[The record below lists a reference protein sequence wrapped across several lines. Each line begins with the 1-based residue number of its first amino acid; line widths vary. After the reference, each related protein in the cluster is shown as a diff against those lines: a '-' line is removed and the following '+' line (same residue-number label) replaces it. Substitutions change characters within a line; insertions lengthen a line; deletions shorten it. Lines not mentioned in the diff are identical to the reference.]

1 MSIDAANSINPT
13 PIAQRDRTAERA
25 EIKRL
30 AQEFEAML
38 MTQMLRDMRRAM
50 LDDEEQEQG
59 LGAEAMTDTGDIEL
73 SHALSSGGG
82 IGLTRALLEAFE
94 KQIPAGESRPSG
106 PALMPVR
113 SGGPEG
119 PSLHTPQADGPG
131 RLPQHADGPRRPT
144 PHAAD
149 LAASLTAANPSPAGI
164 QLADITAA
172 APVSSRFGWRKDPIT
187 GAATFHNGVDIAVA
201 YGRDV
206 KAAAD
211 GRVSFAGV
219 QNGYGQTVV
228 IDHADGRQTRY
239 AHLSEPRVRVGDVVA
254 EGQVVA
260 RSGNSGRSTGPHL
273 HFEMLVD
280 GRPVDPAGGGV
291 QSRAD

>member
-1 MSIDAANSINPT
+1 MSIDATNSIEST
-13 PIAQRDRTAERA
+13 PIGQPNRTADRA

-38 MTQMLRDMRRAM
+38 MTEMLRDMRRAM
-50 LDDEEQEQG
+50 LDDEEPEQG
-59 LGAEAMTDTGDIEL
+59 LGAEAMTDSGDIEL
-73 SHALSSGGG
+73 SHAISAGGG
-82 IGLTRALLEAFE
+82 IGLTRALLDAFE
-94 KQIPAGESRPSG
+94 KQIPTGVSRPEG
-106 PALMPVR
+106 PASTPVHA
-113 SGGPEG
+113 GGPEG
-119 PSLHTPQADGPG
+119 LSLHT
-131 RLPQHADGPRRPT
+131 
-144 PHAAD
+144 D
-149 LAASLTAANPSPAGI
+149 LNPSPGVD
-164 QLADITAA
+164 LADITSA
-172 APVSSRFGWRKDPIT
+172 APVSSRFGWRTDPIT
-187 GAATFHNGVDIAVA
+187 GAAKFHNGVDIAVA

-239 AHLSEPRVRVGDVVA
+239 AHLSEPLVRAGDVVA

-280 GRPVDPAGGGV
+280 GRPVDPTAGTV